1 MSDILDL
8 IKSRRSHRHFTSK
21 PVPDD
26 AIDRAIEAGR
36 WAPSGLNNQPWSF
49 AVVRRAETRKKL
61 STLTRYGSIIIG
73 APALICA
80 FMDNSKSYDRDKDC
94 MAVGACIQNMLLS
107 IHADGLGA
115 VWLGEIL
122 KSKGAVAEVLAAPKE
137 LELMAVVALGYPES
151 RIEKG
156 KRRAVEE
163 IVFYR
168 E

>member
-21 PVPDD
+21 PVPD
-26 AIDRAIEAGR
+26 ALIDKALEAGR

-61 STLTRYGSIIIG
+61 SLLTRYGSIIIA
-73 APALICA
+73 APALICV
-80 FMDNSKSYDRDKDC
+80 FMDNGKAYDRDKDC
-94 MAVGACIQNMLLS
+94 MAVGACVQNMLLC
-107 IHADGLGA
+107 IHAEGLGA

-122 KSKGAVAEVLAAPKE
+122 KSKDAVAEVLAAPKGH
-137 LELMAVVALGYPES
+137 ELMAVIALGYPES

-156 KRRAVEE
+156 KRRPTEE